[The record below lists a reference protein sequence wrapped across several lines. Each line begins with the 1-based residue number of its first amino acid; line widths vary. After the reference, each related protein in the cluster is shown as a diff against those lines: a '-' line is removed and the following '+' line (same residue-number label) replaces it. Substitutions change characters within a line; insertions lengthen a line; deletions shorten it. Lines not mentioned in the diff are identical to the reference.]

1 MKYNFQRKAILRKS
15 EPFIWLS
22 PSMLL
27 FLIFLLYPIIFSVIL
42 SFFNWRGYN
51 LEIFK
56 DFAGFQN
63 YIKLAKD
70 PLYWL
75 SLKNTIFLVITV
87 VFVQNGIALFLSL
100 IIYFGNF
107 KYGNLIRAL
116 IFFPGVVSAIVI
128 GLVFRKFFELTGPI
142 NVLFTSI
149 GLEQLAIPWLTSK
162 NLTIWIVSF
171 VTTWQWVG
179 YNLVIFYAGLQSIDH
194 SLLEAAFIDGA
205 SLQRSIFK
213 IVLPLIKPV
222 IFLSAV
228 LNFIGGFRVYDII
241 WAMTRGGP
249 VHGSEVLTTY
259 MYYQSFQSSGPSN
272 MSYASTISVTLTII
286 VIIFAVIRIKFFSKD
301 Q

>member
-1 MKYNFQRKAILRKS
+1 
-15 EPFIWLS
+15 
-22 PSMLL
+22 
-27 FLIFLLYPIIFSVIL
+27 YPIIFSIIL
-42 SFFNWRGYN
+42 SFFNWRGYS

-63 YIKLAKD
+63 YIKLVKD
-70 PLYWL
+70 PLYWQ
-75 SLKNTIFLVITV
+75 SLKNTLFLVFTV

-100 IIYFGNF
+100 VIYFGNF
-107 KYGNLIRAL
+107 RYGNLIRAL
-116 IFFPGVVSAIVI
+116 IFFPGVISAIVI

-142 NVLFTSI
+142 NTLLKSI
-149 GLEQLAIPWLTSK
+149 GLEELAIPWLTNK
-162 NLTIWIVSF
+162 YLTIWIVSF

-205 SLQRSIFK
+205 SIQRAIYK
-213 IVLPLIKPV
+213 IVLPLLKPV

-249 VHGSEVLTTY
+249 VHSSEVLTTY

-286 VIIFAVIRIKFFSKD
+286 VLVFAVIRIKFFSKE

>member
-1 MKYNFQRKAILRKS
+1 MRFRTNTVTLRKT
-15 EPFIWLS
+15 EPYFWLS
-22 PSMLL
+22 PSIILL
-27 FLIFLLYPIIFSVIL
+27 LIFLMYPIIFSVAL
-42 SFFNWRGYN
+42 SFFNWKGYS
-51 LEIFK
+51 LEIFA
-56 DFAGFQN
+56 DFIGFQN
-63 YIKLAKD
+63 YVKLVKD

-75 SLKNTIFLVITV
+75 SFRNTIFLVITV
-87 VFVQNGIALFLSL
+87 IFVQNAIALFLAL

-116 IFFPGVVSAIVI
+116 IFFPGVISAIVI
-128 GLVFRKFFELTGPI
+128 GLVFRKFLELTGPV
-142 NVLFTSI
+142 NTFLKLI
-149 GLEQLAIPWLTSK
+149 GLDALAIPWLTNR

-171 VTTWQWVG
+171 VTVWQWVG

-205 SLQRSIFK
+205 NLQRSIFK

-249 VHGSEVLTTY
+249 VHASEVLTTY
-259 MYYQSFQSSGPSN
+259 MYYQSFQSQGPSN
-272 MSYASTISVTLTII
+272 MGYAATI
-286 VIIFAVIRIKFFSKD
+286 
-301 Q
+301 

>member
-1 MKYNFQRKAILRKS
+1 MRNNFGRTMTLRKS
-15 EPFIWLS
+15 EPYLWLS
-22 PSMLL
+22 PSMIL
-27 FLIFLLYPIIFSVIL
+27 FLIFLLYPIIFSIIL

-51 LEIFK
+51 LDIFGN
-56 DFAGFQN
+56 FAGFQN

-70 PLYWL
+70 SLYWL
-75 SLKNTIFLVITV
+75 SLKNTIFLVLTV
-87 VFVQNGIALFLSL
+87 VIVQNGIALFLAL

-107 KYGNLIRAL
+107 KYGNLIRAI
-116 IFFPGVVSAIVI
+116 IFFPGVISAIVI

-142 NVLFTSI
+142 NVLFQSI
-149 GLEQLAIPWLTSK
+149 GLDQLAIPWLTNK

-179 YNLVIFYAGLQSIDH
+179 YNLVIFYAGLQSFDH
-194 SLLEAAFIDGA
+194 TLLEAAFIDGA
-205 SLQRSIFK
+205 SLQIAIFK

-249 VHGSEVLTTY
+249 VHASEVLTTY
-259 MYYQSFQSSGPSN
+259 MYYQSFQSGGPSN
-272 MSYASTISVTLTII
+272 MGYASTISVTLAII
-286 VIIFAVIRIKFFSKD
+286 VMLFAVIRIRFFAKER
-301 Q
+301 